1 MTQTLSELNTYKNI
15 DQYQAQKKAVVTIGT
30 FDGVHYGHQQILKKM
45 VDRARAEDLTTILL
59 TFFPHPR
66 MVLQPEYDLK
76 LINTIDERVDLVAQ
90 TGVEHMII
98 HPFSKEFSRTS
109 AKEYVKDI
117 LVDQLNAGVVVIGYD
132 HHYGR
137 NRSANI
143 TDLRKDAIEYG
154 FELIE
159 ITKEEID
166 EVAVSSTK
174 IRSAIND
181 GDVQTANQYLSRNF
195 SIHGTVVKGKQI
207 GRTIGYPTANL
218 KVAEKYKLIPK
229 LGVYITSS
237 IIDGETVY
245 GMTNIGKN
253 PTVTTSD
260 GSITIETYYLDFN
273 KDLYGQDMELFF
285 HTRLRDEEKFESLED
300 LKKIMAQD
308 ELNTRT
314 YASNS

>member
-1 MTQTLSELNTYKNI
+1 MNTYKQI
-15 DQYQAQKKAVVTIGT
+15 DQYKASKKAVVTIGT
-30 FDGVHYGHQQILKKM
+30 FDGVHHGHQQILQKV
-45 VDRARAEDLTTILL
+45 VDRAKTEDLTTVLL

-76 LINTIDERVDLVAQ
+76 LINTINERVDLVAK

-109 AKEYVKDI
+109 AREYVKDI
-117 LVDQLNAGVVVIGYD
+117 LVDQLNAAVVVIGYD

-143 TDLRKDAIEYG
+143 DNLRQDAEDYG

-181 GDVQTANQYLSRNF
+181 GEIQIANQYLGRAF
-195 SIHGTVVKGKQI
+195 SIHGSIVKGKQI
-207 GRTIGYPTANL
+207 GRTINYPTANL
-218 KVAEKYKLIPK
+218 DVVEKYKLIPK
-229 LGVYITSS
+229 MGVYITSS
-237 IIDGETVY
+237 VINGKRVY

-253 PTVTTSD
+253 PTVSDAD
-260 GSITIETYYLDFN
+260 GSITIETFYIDFD
-273 KDLYGQDMELFF
+273 KDLYGQEMELFF
-285 HTRLRDEEKFESLED
+285 HKRLRDEAKFNSMDE
-300 LKKIMAQD
+300 LKKIMATD
-308 ELNTRT
+308 EQKTRD
-314 YASNS
+314 YASNA

>member
-1 MTQTLSELNTYKNI
+1 MNTYKNI

-30 FDGVHYGHQQILKKM
+30 FDGVHHGHQQILQKV
-45 VDRARAEDLTTILL
+45 VDRARAEDLTTALL

-109 AKEYVKDI
+109 AREYVKDI
-117 LVDQLNAGVVVIGYD
+117 LVDQLNAAVVVIGYD

-143 TDLRKDAIEYG
+143 DDLRKDAETYG

-174 IRSAIND
+174 IRHAINA
-181 GDVQTANQYLSRNF
+181 GDIQVANQYLGRPF
-195 SIHGTVVKGKQI
+195 SIHGTIIKGKQI
-207 GRTIGYPTANL
+207 GRTINYPTANL
-218 KVAEKYKLIPK
+218 DDAEKYKLIPK
-229 LGVYITSS
+229 MGVYITSS
-237 IIDGETVY
+237 EIDGKRVY

-253 PTVTTSD
+253 PTVKDAD
-260 GSITIETYYLDFN
+260 GSIKIETFYLDFDE
-273 KDLYGQDMELFF
+273 DLYGRQMELSF
-285 HTRLRDEEKFESLED
+285 HKRLRDEAKFDSMEE
-300 LKKIMAQD
+300 LKKIMAMD
-308 ELNTRT
+308 EEKTRA
-314 YASNS
+314 YASKA